1 MAVTVTVGSNSYIA
15 VADCTT
21 YLANQLYTAAYT
33 AASADEKSQAVIM
46 ATRKIDRLL
55 LKGRKYVD
63 TQSLAFPRCYTV
75 DPRSAYAY
83 YDNSPLTWG
92 NGWYCETTV
101 PQAVIDATCEE
112 ALAILTNG
120 DPADRLKMQRQGVTS
135 FTLGNLSETYGT
147 TNGTAATATKGL
159 LSPEAADLLRPFRG
173 GAVSIT

>member
-1 MAVTVTVGSNSYIA
+1 MPTVTVGTNSY
-15 VADCTT
+15 VTVVDCTT
-21 YLANQLYTAAYT
+21 YLGNRLYTAAYT

-63 TQSLAFPRCYTV
+63 TQSLMFPRCYTV
-75 DPRSAYAY
+75 DPRAVFSFQA
-83 YDNSPLTWG
+83 NIPLTWG
-92 NGWYCETTV
+92 DGWYCETAV
-101 PQAVIDATCEE
+101 PTAIINATCEE

-120 DPADRLKMQRQGVTS
+120 DPADRAKMQRQGVTS

-159 LSPEAADLLRPFRG
+159 LSQEAADLLRPFRAG
-173 GAVSIT
+173 MVPII